1 MYHLDQLIA
10 LVTAVEAG
18 SFSAAGRKLGKGH
31 STISTSINNFE
42 LTLDVQLFDRSQK
55 YPALT
60 PIGEQ
65 IYAQA
70 KLILRQNERMMA
82 FSASKAKFEEES
94 LEIGLDTIL
103 PFAYIEQELEKLST
117 DFPHTEIHVSRSN
130 GDSLQQQLT
139 VGKLDVAIQAN
150 RGAVTES
157 VDFVDLQPLIFDC
170 VCSPDSELADLAV
183 VDSETLMMTRQ
194 ICSRDMLENP
204 LTGVKAKFSNEIWTA
219 EDMQDVARMVEQDL
233 GWAYLPREISSE
245 RIAIGTL
252 STFVTDYNPDNIPA
266 RCEVDLLTA
275 PGKINGPALSRLTE
289 LLRAKANGD

>member
-18 SFSAAGRKLGKGH
+18 SFSAAGRQLGKGH

-55 YPALT
+55 YPVLT

-94 LEIGLDTIL
+94 LEIGLDTIM
-103 PFAYIEQELEKLST
+103 PFGYFEVELEKLAAEY
-117 DFPHTEIHVSRSN
+117 PHTEIHVSRSR
-130 GDSLQQQLT
+130 GDSLQHQL
-139 VGKLDVAIQAN
+139 VSGELDLAIQLN

-157 VDFVDLQPLIFDC
+157 VDFVDLQPVIFDC
-170 VCSPDSELADLAV
+170 VCSPDSELADMTV

-204 LTGVKAKFSNEIWTA
+204 LTGIKAKFSNEIWTA
-219 EDMQDVARMVEQDL
+219 ADMHDVARMVEQDL
-233 GWAYLPREISSE
+233 GWAYLPREITQE
-245 RIAIGTL
+245 RVAMGTL
-252 STFVTDYNPDNIPA
+252 SNFITDYNPDNIPA

-275 PGKINGPALSRLTE
+275 PGKVNGPALSRFID
-289 LLRAKANGD
+289 LLRGKSVTK